1 LNRNE
6 NYRHVQKI
14 KMSVALTVDEI
25 NETKA
30 GINVIAT
37 FLNAGTSKKDGD
49 INSITHRIEF
59 EIPIILN
66 VMEVIN

>member
-1 LNRNE
+1 
-6 NYRHVQKI
+6 
-14 KMSVALTVDEI
+14 LTVDEI